1 MITKHLAAN
10 NRVLLGISSKAREI
24 SATPAIIF
32 ISLAHKDR

>member
-1 MITKHLAAN
+1 MMNIHLAAN